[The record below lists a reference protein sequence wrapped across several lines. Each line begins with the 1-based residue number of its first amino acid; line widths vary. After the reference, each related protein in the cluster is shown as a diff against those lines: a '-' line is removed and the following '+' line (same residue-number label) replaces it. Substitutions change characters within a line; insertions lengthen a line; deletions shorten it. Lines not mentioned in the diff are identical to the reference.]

1 MGGGSAGAQ
10 TRVLSCVNL
19 QPNSPAQQGTYA
31 DDKGSILEKD
41 KPVVKQKIQPLAQIS
56 HRFPEP
62 TAGHYVVAGFSPR
75 SHNET
80 RDTLS

>member
-31 DDKGSILEKD
+31 DDKGSVLEKD
-41 KPVVKQKIQPLAQIS
+41 KPVVKQKIQPLDEKLIAS
-56 HRFPEP
+56 VDFKSRG
-62 TAGHYVVAGFSPR
+62 AA
-75 SHNET
+75 T
-80 RDTLS
+80 RGTLRVLSADEAK